1 MSGEKPGHEKPGGAK
16 AGGRKRFYKDVSVAE
31 TAVSPPS
38 YRILLDGRGVRTPAK
53 RELAVPSR
61 AIADALAAE
70 WAAQETTIQPQTMPL
85 TRLVNSALDGVA
97 GRETEV
103 RASIVAYGGSDL
115 LCYLAEGPRELIER
129 QSHAW
134 GEIHAWVKAAFAVEL
149 ILAAGIMPVIQPPAM
164 LARLDG
170 ALGKRGA
177 LELAALHVMTA
188 SMGSLL
194 LSLAVLH
201 RRLDVAQAWTLAH
214 IDEDFQIER
223 WGRDAEAEVR
233 RSQRWSEIV
242 AASQV
247 LAS

>member
-1 MSGEKPGHEKPGGAK
+1 
-16 AGGRKRFYKDVSVAE
+16 
-31 TAVSPPS
+31 
-38 YRILLDGRGVRTPAK
+38 
-53 RELAVPSR
+53 
-61 AIADALAAE
+61 
-70 WAAQETTIQPQTMPL
+70 
-85 TRLVNSALDGVA
+85 
-97 GRETEV
+97 
-103 RASIVAYGGSDL
+103 
-115 LCYLAEGPRELIER
+115 
-129 QSHAW
+129 
-134 GEIHAWVKAAFAVEL
+134 
-149 ILAAGIMPVIQPPAM
+149 M